1 MTHNLKQNQHLV
13 QNIRSKRFQQESL
26 QSDLQNASAGQ
37 SIWAKL
43 LLIVFIILLCF
54 AVVFL
59 AGYTGGITGLN
70 AALGRKAPIEFRA
83 MAFVTIVVI
92 LTAIFQTLP
101 RILLSFLLSFFGAVI
116 VREIFRSLGLLQFS
130 VSAPDFIVNTLIA
143 IAFGLGI
150 SSISFL
156 GIRFV
161 LALTDIV
168 FLRTKF
174 LKLIGI
180 LPAIFAAFSGSLAAI
195 SGELEAPNS
204 EFRTLLAMS
213 SNARML
219 VMGGGTLYGLCL
231 YMSGWL
237 ANSLRGTPWS
247 YPSPYRRW
255 ALTVGSWLGTSFL
268 NLDLSGVN
276 FRGTKLANTEFRA
289 RKLYRTCFQGAVG
302 LDRARVDNQY
312 LDLEYPK
319 VQRLLTHGS
328 SRDQDF
334 RRFNLQGA
342 YLQNA
347 DMRGFDLTDTNLTG
361 ADFKGADLRDSI
373 LIRTQLA
380 NTDFQSVDLR
390 KNILIDANLTEA
402 DLRGAD
408 LRGSIL
414 VRAQVARADFTGADL
429 TGICIEDWSVSSK
442 TRFTDV
448 RCEYIHR
455 KYQDGEPSD
464 RYPIDRNFEP
474 GEFASLFAEPEDE
487 VELVFKGEFNIAALS
502 LALYKLQT
510 NTPELN
516 LELRGLEQRE
526 KLWVAKIKS
535 TSSLLNEQLI
545 KERLALVY
553 EDPSNG
559 KITVEET
566 IKNSIYRDYEETKHR
581 LAESE
586 QLIRQLAGVTGNQA
600 EALKELSKQS
610 FGNNFFISG
619 STITNLAGSG
629 QIEYREAADRVRSLV
644 TNRVDFHPIL
654 QRLISQLNSQNVA
667 TTSATQRELIQQVL
681 LSEASQDPEFR
692 QFLLQQGQQIISSL
706 PSEDIAIA
714 VQTAIAQLRT

>member
-1 MTHNLKQNQHLV
+1 M
-13 QNIRSKRFQQESL
+13 F
-26 QSDLQNASAGQ
+26 
-37 SIWAKL
+37 
-43 LLIVFIILLCF
+43 IVLLCF
-54 AVVFL
+54 AAIFL
-59 AGYTGGITGLN
+59 VGYAGGITSLN
-70 AALGRKAPIEFRA
+70 AAVGKKAPLEFRA
-83 MAFVTIVVI
+83 MALVTIVV
-92 LTAIFQTLP
+92 LTTAIFQTLP
-101 RILLSFLLSFFGAVI
+101 RILLAFLLSFCGAV
-116 VREIFRSLGLLQFS
+116 VVHEVFRNLGLLQLSDSAPSFS
-130 VSAPDFIVNTLIA
+130 VNTFIA
-143 IAFGLGI
+143 IAFGLGT
-150 SSISFL
+150 STISFL

-168 FLRTKF
+168 FLQTKP
-174 LKLIGI
+174 LKLLGI
-180 LPAIFAAFSGSLAAI
+180 LIAIFAAFSGSLAAI

-204 EFRTLLAMS
+204 EFRTLLTVS

-219 VMGGGTLYGLCL
+219 VMASGTVYGLSL
-231 YMSGWL
+231 AMGGWL
-237 ANSLRGTPWS
+237 ANVLRGTPWR
-247 YPSPYRRW
+247 YPSSYRQW
-255 ALTVGSWLGTSFL
+255 AIAVGSWWGTSFL
-268 NLDLSGVN
+268 NLDLSDVN
-276 FRGTKLANTEFRA
+276 FRGTKLANTDFRA
-289 RKLYRTCFQGAVG
+289 RKLYRTCFQGAIG
-302 LDRARVDNQY
+302 LERARVDNQY
-312 LDLEYPK
+312 LDLEHPK

-334 RRFNLQGA
+334 RGFNLQGA

-373 LIRTQLA
+373 LIRTQLT
-380 NTDFQSVDLR
+380 NTDFQGVDLR
-390 KNILIDANLTEA
+390 KNVLIDANLTEA

-414 VRAQVARADFTGADL
+414 VRAQVARANFTGADL

-448 RCEYIHR
+448 RCDYIFR
-455 KYQDGEPSD
+455 KYQDGQPSD

-510 NTPELN
+510 DTPELD
-516 LELRGLEQRE
+516 LELRGVEQRG

-545 KERLALVY
+545 QERLTSVY
-553 EDPSNG
+553 QDPSNG
-559 KITVEET
+559 NITVEET

-629 QIEYREAADRVRSLV
+629 QIEYREAASSIRSLV
-644 TNRVDFHPIL
+644 TNRVDPRATL
-654 QRLISQLNSQNVA
+654 QGLIDQLNAQNVA

-681 LSEASQDPEFR
+681 VSEANQDPKFKE
-692 QFLLQQGQQIISSL
+692 FLLQQGQQIISSV
-706 PSEDIAIA
+706 SSGEITIA
-714 VQTAIAQLRT
+714 VRAAISTLRNSE